1 MSPRLTSR
9 PGGSCILGGGECG
22 AATKLRRKGHFSLYF
37 SQDDIDMII
46 ILALYDIGVTR
57 PEVLLIG
64 TVLYSL

>member
-1 MSPRLTSR
+1 M
-9 PGGSCILGGGECG
+9 GGGECG
-22 AATKLRRKGHFSLYF
+22 AATKLRQKGHFSLYF